1 MAGADVRIIAERAL
15 VLEVSAA
22 DLPDA
27 PGPWLRLWDEWT
39 EDRRPRLVVVHD
51 VDASSED
58 LEDVAAVCQEWVG
71 EDSALALRYLP
82 LHDDDGSLAGLLDL
96 LTEEVRDYS
105 SGELQVSMCDPE
117 HRALTADARADLV
130 TIVATRAES
139 DEVLDAV
146 LRLMPVDLRSEFA
159 RQFASGEIVP
169 VIPVDMV
176 GEAELQDLLDT
187 LSN

>member
-1 MAGADVRIIAERAL
+1 MDGADVRVIADRTLA
-15 VLEVSAA
+15 LEVSAA
-22 DLPDA
+22 NLPDE
-27 PGPWLRLWDEWT
+27 PGAWLSLWDEWT
-39 EDRRPRLVVVHD
+39 EDRRPRVIVVHD
-51 VDASSED
+51 VDASNED

-82 LHDDDGSLAGLLDL
+82 LHADDGSLAGLLDL

-105 SGELQVSMCDPE
+105 SGHLQVSMCDPE

-146 LRLMPVDLRSEFA
+146 LRLMPVDLRGEFA

-169 VIPVDMV
+169 VIPVDVV
-176 GEAELQDLLDT
+176 GEAELHDLLNT
-187 LSN
+187 LSG

>member
-1 MAGADVRIIAERAL
+1 MAGADVRVIADRAL

-27 PGPWLRLWDEWT
+27 PGAWLTIWDEWT
-39 EDRRPRLVVVHD
+39 EDRRPRLIVVHD

-105 SGELQVSMCDPE
+105 SGELQISMCDPE
-117 HRALTADARADLV
+117 HRPAAHAGRSTSRVRPPIRLRRNSPSDPRGCSGRSRATEPAQHADGLIRTTVLLAL
-130 TIVATRAES
+130 
-139 DEVLDAV
+139 
-146 LRLMPVDLRSEFA
+146 F
-159 RQFASGEIVP
+159 
-169 VIPVDMV
+169 
-176 GEAELQDLLDT
+176 
-187 LSN
+187 

>member
-1 MAGADVRIIAERAL
+1 MAGADVRVVADR
-15 VLEVSAA
+15 VLILDVSAA
-22 DLPDA
+22 DLPDS
-27 PGPWLRLWDEWT
+27 PGAWLTLWDEWT
-39 EDRRPRLVVVHD
+39 EDRRPRLIVVHD

-71 EDSALALRYLP
+71 EDSAVALRYLP

-105 SGELQVSMCDPE
+105 SGNLQVTMCDPE

-130 TIVATRAES
+130 TLVATRAES

-146 LRLMPVDLRSEFA
+146 LRLMPVDLRAEFV

-169 VIPVDMV
+169 AIPVDVV
-176 GEAELQDLLDT
+176 GEAELRELLDT
-187 LSN
+187 LED

>member
-1 MAGADVRIIAERAL
+1 MAGADVRVIADRTL

-27 PGPWLRLWDEWT
+27 PGAWLTLWDEWT
-39 EDRRPRLVVVHD
+39 EDRRPR
-51 VDASSED
+51 
-58 LEDVAAVCQEWVG
+58 VG
-71 EDSALALRYLP
+71 EDSALVLRYLP

-105 SGELQVSMCDPE
+105 SGHLKVSLCDPE

-139 DEVLDAV
+139 DDVLDAV
-146 LRLMPVDLRSEFA
+146 LRLMPVDLRGEFA

-169 VIPVDMV
+169 VIPVDVV

-187 LSN
+187 LSL